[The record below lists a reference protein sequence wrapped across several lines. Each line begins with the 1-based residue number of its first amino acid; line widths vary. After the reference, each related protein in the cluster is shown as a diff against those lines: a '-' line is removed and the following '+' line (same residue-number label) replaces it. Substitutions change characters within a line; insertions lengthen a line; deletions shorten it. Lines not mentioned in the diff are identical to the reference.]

1 MIVLV
6 DIGNTRTK
14 CLIEKSTDNFE
25 RIVIENNLITTS
37 WLSDHWSKATQVII
51 GSVKAGVLTELILTW
66 AISHKINVN
75 FIESEKQ
82 RFGITNSYQQ
92 PKSLGV
98 DRWLT
103 LIGASILHPK
113 SAVIIIDA
121 GTATTLDVLD
131 KDGTHQGGLILA
143 GIDLMLS
150 QLTSNTSK
158 VKFEISDTTNIGLG
172 KSTSECVNNAAWAA
186 TIAMINSSITEAE
199 NLYHIEHCI
208 LLGGN
213 AQRILPF
220 ITTKTSKTTII
231 DDLIFEGLKRYTI

>member
-14 CLIEKSTDNFE
+14 CLIKGKDGDTK
-25 RIVIENNLITTS
+25 RIVIDNDEITTA
-37 WLSDHWSKATQVII
+37 WLCLHWNKATQVII
-51 GSVKAGVLTELILTW
+51 GSVKAGELTELISAW
-66 AISHKINVN
+66 AESYKVNVN
-75 FIESEKQ
+75 FVESEKQ
-82 RFGITNSYQQ
+82 RFGITNSYQE

-113 SAVIIIDA
+113 CAVIIIDA
-121 GTATTLDVLD
+121 GTATTVDVLD

-158 VKFEISDTTNIGLG
+158 VKFEISSSTNIGLG
-172 KSTSECVNNAAWAA
+172 KSTTECVNNAAWAA
-186 TIAMINSSITEAE
+186 TIAMINSSIKEAE
-199 NLYHIEHCI
+199 NLYNIERCI

-213 AQRILPF
+213 ARRVLPF
-220 ITTKTSKTTII
+220 IRNENSETNII
-231 DDLIFEGLKRYTI
+231 DDLIFEGLKRYSI

>member
-14 CLIEKSTDNFE
+14 CSIGINENTE
-25 RIVIENNLITTS
+25 RVVIENSEITTP
-37 WLSDHWSKATQVII
+37 WLSEHWGNATQVII
-51 GSVKAGVLTELILTW
+51 GSVKAGALTDLIASW
-66 AISHKINVN
+66 AISSKVHVN

-82 RFGITNSYQQ
+82 RFGIMNSYQE

-103 LIGASILHPK
+103 LIGASIRYPK
-113 SAVIIIDA
+113 SGVIIIDA
-121 GTATTLDVLD
+121 GTATTVDVLD
-131 KDGTHQGGLILA
+131 ENGIHQGGLILA

-158 VKFEISDTTNIGLG
+158 VKFETSHSTSIGLG

-186 TIAMINSSITEAE
+186 TIAMMNFSIKEAE
-199 NLYHIEHCI
+199 SSYNIEHCI

-220 ITTKTSKTTII
+220 IQSKNSEINLM
-231 DDLIFEGLKRYTI
+231 DDLIFEGLKRYAI